1 MGLSGQAFASG
12 AKRRTA
18 GDICDGPTLW
28 NLNRVA
34 GLILTDSF
42 GMRCGLTKRVVIPSI
57 RRSSAVRLGARRRV
71 RLLISSNPSHASR
84 AEQFRESNEQ
94 MDRHPQV
101 EPREI
106 SDRIFEPIQCRL
118 LALANSPARFWLL
131 PTYPLEEG

>member
-42 GMRCGLTKRVVIPSI
+42 GMRCGLTKRVVSPST

-71 RLLISSNPSHASR
+71 WLLISSNPSHASR
-84 AEQFRESNEQ
+84 AEQFREGNER
-94 MDRHPQV
+94 MDRKV
-101 EPREI
+101 RA
-106 SDRIFEPIQCRL
+106 DR
-118 LALANSPARFWLL
+118 A
-131 PTYPLEEG
+131 